1 MAKTSSTKALSVVQ
15 SSSAAALNTIQ
26 SGAAVVSN
34 VASLLS
40 LSSPDS
46 SRSPSRGHIH
56 ARRAHTTVIDS
67 VLEDEELLPG
77 FDGGGGTRVHA
88 LDLMEMDYDL

>member
-1 MAKTSSTKALSVVQ
+1 M
-15 SSSAAALNTIQ
+15 
-26 SGAAVVSN
+26 SN
-34 VASLLS
+34 FGSLLS
-40 LSSPDS
+40 SPW
-46 SRSPSRGHIH
+46 H
-56 ARRAHTTVIDS
+56 AHTTLIDS

>member
-1 MAKTSSTKALSVVQ
+1 MAKSSSTKALSVVQ

-34 VASLLS
+34 MASLLS
-40 LSSPDS
+40 SPNRS
-46 SRSPSRGHIH
+46 MSPSSGHIH
-56 ARRAHTTVIDS
+56 AHHTHTTVIDS
-67 VLEDEELLPG
+67 VLEDVELLPG

-88 LDLMEMDYDL
+88 LALTEMDPP